1 MKQLD
6 KFEFCEQIGM
16 WKFTHLFDIIL
27 LEKFEFVGEQMRK
40 QIANIITSSRILC
53 SICFLLCPVFS
64 VAFYIMYLF
73 CGITDMVDGTIARKT
88 KSVSET
94 GARLDTVADIVFVAV
109 CFVKI
114 LPLIQFPTWLW
125 IWIIVI
131 ATIKIGNVVW
141 GLICNKKLVSMH
153 TILNKAT
160 GFLLFLFPLTLS
172 FIEPMYS
179 SVIVCSLATVSAI
192 NEVYYT
198 RMGREI
204 F

>member
-1 MKQLD
+1 
-6 KFEFCEQIGM
+6 
-16 WKFTHLFDIIL
+16 
-27 LEKFEFVGEQMRK
+27 
-40 QIANIITSSRILC
+40 
-53 SICFLLCPVFS
+53 
-64 VAFYIMYLF
+64 
-73 CGITDMVDGTIARKT
+73 MVDGTIARKT

-125 IWIIVI
+125 IGIIVI

>member
-1 MKQLD
+1 MKKYILIAGVNGVGKSTLFYLLHELTGMPRVNTD
-6 KFEFCEQIGM
+6 EIVREFGKWDNPIDVMKAG
-16 WKFTHLFDIIL
+16 K
-27 LEKFEFVGEQMRK
+27 
-40 QIANIITSSRILC
+40 
-53 SICFLLCPVFS
+53 
-64 VAFYIMYLF
+64 
-73 CGITDMVDGTIARKT
+73 IARKT

-125 IWIIVI
+125 IWIVVI

-141 GLICNKKLVSMH
+141 GLIYNKKLVSMH
-153 TILNKAT
+153 SILNKAT
-160 GFLLFLFPLTLS
+160 GFLLFIFPLTLS

-204 F
+204 S